1 MNGKRWDSVEERTYE
16 EEAFGQRARRL
27 SEQGEKVVY
36 RIDCD
41 TGMGIITDYRLFP
54 GISLQFNEIC
64 GSALPEQPCKAPL
77 LELNYCEKGQYEC
90 EFSRGGCA
98 CLREGGFAASSQN
111 ERKIRSHF
119 PLETYVGISVLIDV
133 SRAQRFVSVHYPEL
147 SLCLD
152 ALPERLCPEH
162 TCLSLPDH
170 NRIREIFRQIYDVPA
185 AVEAPAYY
193 RVKVLELLLLLT
205 SIRPCPS
212 ACVHYLK
219 GDRKALMEQIRLRL
233 QQTLDEELPLRGVAE
248 TYGICLS
255 VLRRD
260 FTRLYGLGPGA
271 YRRRCRMQAAA
282 RMLVG
287 TDLPVTDIAAQVGYR
302 NASKFSSA
310 FREEMGKTP
319 AAYRKTHGVL
329 EH

>member
-1 MNGKRWDSVEERTYE
+1 MEERTYGE
-16 EEAFGQRARRL
+16 DVLGRWARKL
-27 SEQGEKVVY
+27 SEQGDKSVY
-36 RIDCD
+36 QIDCG
-41 TGMGIITDYRLFP
+41 TGVGIITDYRLFP
-54 GISLQFNEIC
+54 GIGLQFNEIC
-64 GSALPEQPCKAPL
+64 GSTLPEQTCKAPL

-90 EFSRGGCA
+90 EFCTGGCA
-98 CLREGGFAASSQN
+98 CLREGGFAASRLD
-111 ERKIRSHF
+111 ERKVRSHF
-119 PLETYVGISVLIDV
+119 PLEAYAGISVLIDV
-133 SRAQRFVSVHYPEL
+133 PTAQRFVSGYYPEL
-147 SLCLD
+147 SLRLHE
-152 ALPERLCPEH
+152 LPERLCPEH

-185 AVEAPAYY
+185 SVDAPAYY

-205 SIRPCPS
+205 AMKPRPT
-212 ACVHYLK
+212 ACAHYLER
-219 GDRKALMEQIRLRL
+219 DRKKRMEQIRLRL
-233 QQTLDEELPLRGVAE
+233 QQTLDEELPLSRVAGA
-248 TYGICLS
+248 YGICTS

-260 FTRLYGLGPGA
+260 FTRIYGIGPGA

-287 TDLPVTDIAAQVGYR
+287 TDQPVTDIAAQVGYR

-310 FREEMGKTP
+310 FRAEMGQAP